1 MTSDNQSVGRRRPF
15 APSDIGQPLDH
26 FVSGFE
32 WTIPTRLELLD
43 FKFQEQS
50 PGELDASKMLWFSVA
65 PPLARVHAGPGLLE
79 DFLKLESA
87 SDQAILVY
95 ARRWGPLWLCPVHN
109 LPWQHDPE
117 CEPSVSSWEPEVD
130 EDDDDDEDDEDP
142 ELIDADLERISAEDT
157 SKTWYDELLSG
168 WRDLSRQA
176 RATIRL
182 ARLLHDGQLGNQA
195 DWDALPFLQGPLIRL
210 VVPSIHD
217 PFVRMLDFPAAE
229 ELETLDIDTPNS
241 VASALDHPVEH
252 GEAVEP
258 DANERIRRK
267 WAALGRSRMA
277 NSVELQRQLLGEVL
291 NYWLE
296 LAGVRPRLDW
306 SSPKPAVQLGGRGLI
321 GALAVQLLLDCSR
334 TDGLAVCTSC
344 GTPFLPGPRRPRRD
358 RNTYCSDCGIKAASR
373 DAATRYR
380 QTKKYRATYDT
391 WLQKRRGS
399 ST

>member
-1 MTSDNQSVGRRRPF
+1 
-15 APSDIGQPLDH
+15 
-26 FVSGFE
+26 
-32 WTIPTRLELLD
+32 
-43 FKFQEQS
+43 
-50 PGELDASKMLWFSVA
+50 
-65 PPLARVHAGPGLLE
+65 
-79 DFLKLESA
+79 
-87 SDQAILVY
+87 
-95 ARRWGPLWLCPVHN
+95 
-109 LPWQHDPE
+109 
-117 CEPSVSSWEPEVD
+117 
-130 EDDDDDEDDEDP
+130 
-142 ELIDADLERISAEDT
+142 
-157 SKTWYDELLSG
+157 
-168 WRDLSRQA
+168 
-176 RATIRL
+176 
-182 ARLLHDGQLGNQA
+182 
-195 DWDALPFLQGPLIRL
+195 
-210 VVPSIHD
+210 VPSIHD
-217 PFVRMLDFPAAE
+217 PFVRLLDFPTDE
-229 ELETLDIDTPNS
+229 ELETLDIDTPS
-241 VASALDHPVEH
+241 SDASAMDHPVEH
-252 GEAVEP
+252 GEVVEP

-291 NYWLE
+291 NHWLE